1 VTSVAPKA
9 VLVGLP
15 GSGKTSAGR
24 RLAAVLTVPFADS
37 DDLIEQQAGRS
48 VAEIF
53 ASDGEDGFRALEARV
68 IAAAL
73 TTFPGVL
80 SLGGGA
86 VLAESTRAALRESGV
101 PIIHLTTRV
110 ATLTGRIGDGRSR
123 PLLTGDPASRLAV
136 LAETREPLYREV
148 ATVVVDTERRSIRR
162 VADVIADQLG
172 LTGSRQ

>member
-1 VTSVAPKA
+1 MTSSGPKA

-24 RLAAVLTVPFADS
+24 RLAAMLDVPFADS
-37 DDLIEQQAGRS
+37 DDLVERHTGRS

-53 ASDGEDGFRALEARV
+53 AADGEDGFRRVEAQV
-68 IAAAL
+68 VAESL
-73 TTFPGVL
+73 SSFPGVL

-86 VLAESTRAALRESGV
+86 VLAASTRDALRSSGV
-101 PIIHLTTRV
+101 PVVHLTTRV
-110 ATLTGRIGDGRSR
+110 ATLTGRVGDGRSR
-123 PLLTGDPASRLAV
+123 PLLVGNPASKLAV
-136 LAETREPLYREV
+136 LSAARDPLYREV

-172 LTGSRQ
+172 LAVSQQ